1 MARKGKDTSTD
12 SSLAT
17 RQLRARAS
25 DEYQAKGL
33 LELTKDQEEIIDNN
47 LSSMK
52 AVEIAKV
59 MYRNEQLTNLSQE
72 TRTVAEYIK
81 NNSGGMEPYERPE
94 NVPTDEY
101 KPPKTIPEMMAR
113 VNKYVLNGIDTE
125 KLSPKIKKDLKSLI
139 GYLHTFRFNHQINSL
154 AATTDRELFE
164 SRFV

>member
-1 MARKGKDTSTD
+1 MNLSEEHQQKILDAWN
-12 SSLAT
+12 SSQDEPPSLMELTELCFGEGVDGRSKEGRAVKNFLAS

-33 LELTKDQEEIIDNN
+33 LELTKDQEEFIDNN

-59 MYRNEQLTNLSQE
+59 MYKNEQLTNLSQE

-81 NNSGGMEPYERPE
+81 NNSEGMQPYETPE

-101 KPPKTIPEMMAR
+101 KPPKT
-113 VNKYVLNGIDTE
+113 
-125 KLSPKIKKDLKSLI
+125 S
-139 GYLHTFRFNHQINSL
+139 
-154 AATTDRELFE
+154 
-164 SRFV
+164 